1 MQCLPHL
8 SLRDGSTREFQLH
21 FPSCVILVPRQSGLF
36 PALGW
41 CGTSRIS
48 LLVIRECVYTHWGQ
62 YWISH
67 SCVLG
72 PDTGP
77 HTQRGSH
84 RVIEVRLG
92 SLVEA
97 PASPS
102 LERLHAPTLGA
113 PPGAPR
119 GAELVLYFPE
129 CLCSGH
135 RSPPSH
141 PPSLLTTR
149 RDHSRIWKLS
159 RVDAKKRDCLFP
171 VPSQVDLA
179 IGLSQASLPGEGRGG
194 EWRGTHS
201 LPGVLPQE
209 AERLAPDRGVVFHAK
224 CRCCV
229 WATDADERWQNRPVL
244 CLLLLTPG
252 RAVGGPWSLFWP

>member
-1 MQCLPHL
+1 M
-8 SLRDGSTREFQLH
+8 
-21 FPSCVILVPRQSGLF
+21 F
-36 PALGW
+36 PALGL

-48 LLVIRECVYTHWGQ
+48 LLVIRECVYTHWGR

-72 PDTGP
+72 PDTRP
-77 HTQRGSH
+77 HTQRGPH

-102 LERLHAPTLGA
+102 LERLHAPTLWA
-113 PPGAPR
+113 PPDAPR
-119 GAELVLYFPE
+119 DAELVLHFPVYE
-129 CLCSGH
+129 CLRSGH

-149 RDHSRIWKLS
+149 RDHSGIWKLS
-159 RVDAKKRDCLFP
+159 SIDAEKRDCLFHVTSQG
-171 VPSQVDLA
+171 VPA
-179 IGLSQASLPGEGRGG
+179 IGLSQASLPGEGWGG
-194 EWRGTHS
+194 GWGETHS
-201 LPGVLPQE
+201 LAGVLPQE
-209 AERLAPDRGVVFHAK
+209 MERLSPHRGVVFLAK
-224 CRCCV
+224 RRCCV
-229 WATDADERWQNRPVL
+229 WATDADEGRQNRPTS